1 MGWRLVVA
9 CVGALLAT
17 RAMAGEWTLD
27 TGGYGPFRIGM
38 RFKQAQTAM
47 PGLKPTPTG
56 LRGSPRCDYLALPG
70 HPGVALMF
78 VDDVLG
84 RVDIDQPDEHTVRG
98 VAPGDLVARFE
109 QAYPDAK
116 RTPNTYDDREIYLTV
131 GPRHGRAMRAETR
144 EGKISAIYA
153 GNWTQV
159 QYVEGCL

>member
-1 MGWRLVVA
+1 M
-9 CVGALLAT
+9 CALLAT
-17 RAMAGEWTLD
+17 GAMAGEWTLD

-38 RFKQAQTAM
+38 RFKQAQAAM
-47 PGLKPTPTG
+47 PGLKPTPVG
-56 LRGSPRCDYLALPG
+56 LRGSPRCDYLELPD

-84 RVDIDQPDEHTVRG
+84 RVDIDRPDLRTARG

-109 QAYPDAK
+109 EAYPDAK
-116 RTPNTYDDREIYLTV
+116 RTPNAYDDREIYLTV
-131 GPRHGRAMRAETR
+131 GPHHGRAMRAETR